1 MHAVTIFGIK
11 LFEDRLDSELLVRTS
26 GQFLHLYVPLQQLLG
41 KLCFA
46 RQQHQKGIAFRF
58 VASRSSNSVYV
69 SISIFGTVN
78 LDNPVH
84 GWEIDATSR
93 DIRAEQHS
101 MLLLYELKVDGRSL
115 ILVLLAMELQ
125 EVLTHFQRLERLI
138 GKADLLPAGEEDE
151 DLLLLMRLQ
160 KAKQRVKLVLD
171 RQLHVVVQQSG
182 GRD

>member
-1 MHAVTIFGIK
+1 MYI
-11 LFEDRLDSELLVRTS
+11 
-26 GQFLHLYVPLQQLLG
+26 
-41 KLCFA
+41 
-46 RQQHQKGIAFRF
+46 
-58 VASRSSNSVYV
+58 

-78 LDNPVH
+78 LDDPVH
-84 GWEIDATSR
+84 GWEIDATGR

-101 MLLLYELKVDGRSL
+101 VLLLYELKVDGRSL

-138 GKADLLPAGEEDE
+138 GKADLLAAGEEDE